1 MANIITTKKKF
12 LIDRPEH
19 RYGFSC
25 NDTRVRVVDSETGEV
40 IFEDKNKIIF
50 PGSCFTARS
59 HFDFGSAG
67 YADVVP
73 SYNTL
78 MGLEGLSSD
87 NPAAGQIVTEKAFLF
102 CVGTD
107 GCGPEAAQ
115 RYPVDYTKAMLP
127 RDLVTDI
134 SLGYMIPFKF
144 RTTNNDLSGAERDKY
159 FGKRIE
165 NLSNTAAKCYAY
177 YFKTFESDPKLIR
190 EFTDNTTIT
199 ADTNLYYST
208 KTAEAQCYVELRL
221 KITKDDFREYFSATV
236 GINEA
241 KWNSLSLCTG
251 WKTTYTDKSG
261 VEWPCYQ
268 NIRPMTKL
276 HIPNESLIDTSKE
289 YDIIY
294 HIYY

>member
-1 MANIITTKKKF
+1 MSNIITTKKKF
-12 LIDRPEH
+12 LIDKSES

-25 NDTRVRVVDSETGEV
+25 NDTKIYVVDPETGET
-40 IFEDKNKIIF
+40 IFTGHNKIIF
-50 PGSCFTARS
+50 PGSCFTARN
-59 HFDFGSAG
+59 HFDFGTAG

-78 MGLEGLSSD
+78 MGLEGALSEEA
-87 NPAAGQIVTEKAFLF
+87 PAGMSEKVYLF
-102 CVGTD
+102 CIGTD

-144 RTTNNDLSGAERDKY
+144 RTTNNDLNASERDKY
-159 FGKRIE
+159 FGRREENLDSSASKRI
-165 NLSNTAAKCYAY
+165 AY
-177 YFKTFESDPKLIR
+177 YFKEFETTPKLVR
-190 EFTDNTTIT
+190 EFTDGTSIT
-199 ADTNLYYST
+199 SETNLYYSSKST
-208 KTAEAQCYVELRL
+208 EAQCYVELRL
-221 KITKDDFREYFSATV
+221 KISKDDFREYFAATV
-236 GINEA
+236 GGNEA
-241 KWNSLSLCTG
+241 KWNSVSLCTG
-251 WKTTYTDKSG
+251 WKTTYTDKTG
-261 VEWPCYQ
+261 AEWPCYQ
-268 NIRPMTKL
+268 NIRPLTKL